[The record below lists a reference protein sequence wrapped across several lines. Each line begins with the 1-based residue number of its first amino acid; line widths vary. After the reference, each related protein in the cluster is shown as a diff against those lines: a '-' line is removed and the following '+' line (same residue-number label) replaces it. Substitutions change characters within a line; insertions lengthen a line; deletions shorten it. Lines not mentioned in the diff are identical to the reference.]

1 MLIVDGHE
9 DIAWNMLSFDRDY
22 SLPLAEIRERERDTD
37 IPERNGTAM
46 LAWDAWVRG
55 RVGVVF
61 ATLFATPVRKQLRP
75 WEKRRYKDAEQAHRL
90 YAQNLDAYHR
100 LLENHPDKFRMLL
113 THADLQDVVSRW
125 EEKPV
130 RPQLGMVI
138 LMEGADGVRNPSEL
152 PMWYERG
159 VRIVGPAWMA
169 TRYAGGTREPG
180 PYTSEGWDLL
190 EAMADLGMT
199 LDISHLAEEAVLQSL
214 ERYPGTIIAS
224 HSNPRTLLPN
234 STFLDRHLTDEA
246 IMGLAERGGVMG
258 IVIGNR
264 FLKDGWRVSDGRA
277 AVTLDDVVMHIDHVC
292 QLVGSAEHVGIG
304 SDLDGGYGLEL
315 VPQDLD
321 SVADLRFIGPA
332 LRRRGFS
339 QEDAEAVL
347 GGNWLRLLRKIL
359 PES

>member
-9 DIAWNMLSFDRDY
+9 DIAWNILSFDRDY
-22 SLPLAEIRERERDTD
+22 SLPLAAIRERERNTD

-46 LAWDAWVRG
+46 LGWDAWVRG

-61 ATLFATPVRKQLRP
+61 ATLFATPVRKNLRS
-75 WEKRRYKDAEQAHRL
+75 WEERRYKDAEQAHRL
-90 YAQNLDAYHR
+90 YTENLDAYHR
-100 LLENHPDKFRMLL
+100 LQEKHPDKFRMILNQS
-113 THADLQDVVSRW
+113 DLQDVISRW
-125 EEKPV
+125 EEKPA

-152 PMWYERG
+152 PEWYERG

-180 PYTSEGWDLL
+180 PYTSDGWDLL
-190 EAMADLGMT
+190 GAMADLGMT
-199 LDISHLAEEAVLQSL
+199 LDLSHLAEEAVLQSL
-214 ERYPGTIIAS
+214 EHYPGTIIAS
-224 HSNPRTLLPN
+224 HSNPRALLPN
-234 STFLDRHLTDEA
+234 STFLDRHLTEEA
-246 IMGLAERGGVMG
+246 ILGLAERGGVMG

-264 FLKDGWRVSDGRA
+264 FLKDDWRISDGRA
-277 AVTLDDVVMHIDHVC
+277 AVTLEDVVMHIDHVC
-292 QLVGSAEHVGIG
+292 QLTGNAQHVGIG
-304 SDLDGGYGLEL
+304 SDLDGGFGLEL
-315 VPQDLD
+315 VPHGLD

-339 QEDAEAVL
+339 QEDTEAVL
-347 GGNWLRLLRKIL
+347 GGNWLRILRNIL